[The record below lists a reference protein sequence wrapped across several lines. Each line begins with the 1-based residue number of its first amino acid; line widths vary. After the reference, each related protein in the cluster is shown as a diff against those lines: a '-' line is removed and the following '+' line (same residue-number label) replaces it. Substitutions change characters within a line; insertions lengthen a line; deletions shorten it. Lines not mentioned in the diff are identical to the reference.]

1 MKKRRI
7 LIAGMVIMTLMS
19 SLCGCGNAATE
30 GGDEKDTVA
39 VTTEQTSEQT
49 QEQASEEPVMP
60 QLPDDTLHLT
70 VRVPDFGTNPQG
82 TRGQQMWQDMM
93 EEYLGITLDIEWIYT
108 PWADYTANE
117 KVLIQTGD
125 ISDVTTYTQ
134 DSYINDF
141 GADGMVLNIM
151 DYWDYMTYYPEY
163 VENTMGG
170 IDFVTNEE
178 GASYYFRDGYYN
190 PNDISGAQS
199 FTSFAYRFDLLKKFD
214 LKPAETLDEFTE
226 LCAQLKALIDSGEI
240 QADYVINR
248 THDAHPLYRG
258 FVGIFHTWDTT
269 YWNGSEWSFGPIE
282 ENFREMLRYLNG
294 LYEAGYI
301 DPEFTTDS
309 MDRCNEKALNNGYI
323 VAPCGWA
330 GNARN
335 WNMQKSD
342 PDMEWG
348 NAFLPRD
355 GEYGTPWKWGSKMP
369 GKSLSSRY
377 GIIIN
382 ADVEYPEWIIKLIDY
397 QYSDEMVLAM
407 NMGVEG
413 DTYEQA
419 EDGTYYFTDKIM
431 DTEVP
436 TQTAA
441 DMGIM
446 AYGACRPGI
455 CFIPQM
461 FDADTGLLS
470 PEPWWNPED
479 GYYEGQY
486 WVETGR
492 LGDRT
497 RSLLSIRL
505 R

>member
-7 LIAGMVIMTLMS
+7 LIAGMVIMTLLS

-199 FTSFAYRFDLLKKFD
+199 FTSFAYRFDLLKKVRFEACGD
-214 LKPAETLDEFTE
+214 SGRVYGA
-226 LCAQLKALIDSGEI
+226 LCAAES
-240 QADYVINR
+240 ADR
-248 THDAHPLYRG
+248 
-258 FVGIFHTWDTT
+258 
-269 YWNGSEWSFGPIE
+269 
-282 ENFREMLRYLNG
+282 
-294 LYEAGYI
+294 
-301 DPEFTTDS
+301 
-309 MDRCNEKALNNGYI
+309 
-323 VAPCGWA
+323 
-330 GNARN
+330 
-335 WNMQKSD
+335 
-342 PDMEWG
+342 
-348 NAFLPRD
+348 
-355 GEYGTPWKWGSKMP
+355 
-369 GKSLSSRY
+369 
-377 GIIIN
+377 
-382 ADVEYPEWIIKLIDY
+382 
-397 QYSDEMVLAM
+397 
-407 NMGVEG
+407 
-413 DTYEQA
+413 
-419 EDGTYYFTDKIM
+419 
-431 DTEVP
+431 
-436 TQTAA
+436 
-441 DMGIM
+441 
-446 AYGACRPGI
+446 
-455 CFIPQM
+455 
-461 FDADTGLLS
+461 
-470 PEPWWNPED
+470 
-479 GYYEGQY
+479 
-486 WVETGR
+486 
-492 LGDRT
+492 
-497 RSLLSIRL
+497 
-505 R
+505 